1 MPNNL
6 NLNSLIEAA
15 FMENLNFSFNMRG
28 MNESVEHHGVGING
42 ATSQETK
49 AAIHQNYH
57 KTFKE
62 KNSTNIT
69 TKRGI

>member
-6 NLNSLIEAA
+6 NLNSLIKAA
-15 FMENLNFSFNMRG
+15 FMENLNFSINIRG

-57 KTFKE
+57 KTFQE
-62 KNSTNIT
+62 KKSINIT
-69 TKRGI
+69 TKRG

>member
-1 MPNNL
+1 
-6 NLNSLIEAA
+6 
-15 FMENLNFSFNMRG
+15 MRG
-28 MNESVEHHGVGING
+28 MNESVEHHSVGING

-62 KNSTNIT
+62 KNSQTLHS
-69 TKRGI
+69 KRGI